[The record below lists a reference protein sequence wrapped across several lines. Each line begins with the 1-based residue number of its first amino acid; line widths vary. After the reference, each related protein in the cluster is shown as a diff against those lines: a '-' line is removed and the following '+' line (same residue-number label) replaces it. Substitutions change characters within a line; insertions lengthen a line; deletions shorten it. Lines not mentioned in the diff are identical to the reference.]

1 MSFQSQTL
9 HKIRTI
15 YFLKFLSLYF
25 LKLFYSDILF
35 LHFLIISCGN
45 DLDTINSPQI
55 VIKYDS
61 FNFNKIEE
69 DDFFLIDN
77 IKFIHKKYH
86 TKNISENSY
95 ILPTPNFIIRKVE
108 GKNFYEKTN
117 PIELSFKIY
126 EILINKDYEI
136 SDLKNIQI
144 NGELKIKRIDNKKI
158 SIKKNKHYP
167 LIINEK

>member
-1 MSFQSQTL
+1 MLQQMVL
-9 HKIRTI
+9 VGN
-15 YFLKFLSLYF
+15 KFFNLLYF
-25 LKLFYSDILF
+25 YFKNYLF

-45 DLDTINSPQI
+45 DLDKINSPHV

-69 DDFFLIDN
+69 DDFFLLDN

-86 TKNISENSY
+86 TNDIPENSY
-95 ILPTPNFIIRKVE
+95 ILPTPNFIIKKVE

-126 EILINKDYEI
+126 EILIKKEYEI
-136 SDLKNIQI
+136 SDIKNIQI
-144 NGELKIKRIDNKKI
+144 NGELKIKRIDNKNI

>member
-1 MSFQSQTL
+1 MVLYLEMLQQMVLVGNKFFNFL
-9 HKIRTI
+9 HF
-15 YFLKFLSLYF
+15 YFKNFLLLYF
-25 LKLFYSDILF
+25 LIT
-35 LHFLIISCGN
+35 SCGN
-45 DLDTINSPQI
+45 DLDKTNNTQV

-86 TKNISENSY
+86 TNDISENSY
-95 ILPTPNFIIRKVE
+95 ILPTPNFIIKKVE

-126 EILINKDYEI
+126 EILIKRDYEI
-136 SDLKNIQI
+136 SDIKNIQI

-158 SIKKNKHYP
+158 TIKKNKHYP

>member
-1 MSFQSQTL
+1 MVLYLEMPQQMVLVGNKFFNFL
-9 HKIRTI
+9 HF
-15 YFLKFLSLYF
+15 YFKNFLLLYF
-25 LKLFYSDILF
+25 LIT
-35 LHFLIISCGN
+35 SCGN
-45 DLDTINSPQI
+45 DLDKINNTQV

-86 TKNISENSY
+86 TNDISENSY
-95 ILPTPNFIIRKVE
+95 ILPTPNFIIKKVE

-126 EILINKDYEI
+126 EILIKRDYEI
-136 SDLKNIQI
+136 SDIKNIQI

>member
-1 MSFQSQTL
+1 M
-9 HKIRTI
+9 
-15 YFLKFLSLYF
+15 
-25 LKLFYSDILF
+25 
-35 LHFLIISCGN
+35 
-45 DLDTINSPQI
+45 
-55 VIKYDS
+55 
-61 FNFNKIEE
+61 
-69 DDFFLIDN
+69 
-77 IKFIHKKYH
+77 FIKKYH
-86 TKNISENSY
+86 TKDISENSY
-95 ILPTPNFIIRKVE
+95 ILPTCTFIIRKVE

-136 SDLKNIQI
+136 SDIKNIQI

>member
-1 MSFQSQTL
+1 MYEYVSMGPPR
-9 HKIRTI
+9 H
-15 YFLKFLSLYF
+15 
-25 LKLFYSDILF
+25 
-35 LHFLIISCGN
+35 
-45 DLDTINSPQI
+45 
-55 VIKYDS
+55 
-61 FNFNKIEE
+61 
-69 DDFFLIDN
+69 
-77 IKFIHKKYH
+77 
-86 TKNISENSY
+86 SY

-136 SDLKNIQI
+136 SDIKNIQI

>member
-1 MSFQSQTL
+1 MVLYLEMLQQMVLVGNKFFNFL
-9 HKIRTI
+9 HF
-15 YFLKFLSLYF
+15 YFKNFLLLYF
-25 LKLFYSDILF
+25 LIT
-35 LHFLIISCGN
+35 SCGN
-45 DLDTINSPQI
+45 DLDKTNNTQV

-86 TKNISENSY
+86 TNDISENSY
-95 ILPTPNFIIRKVE
+95 ILPTPNFIIKKVE

-126 EILINKDYEI
+126 EILIKRDYEI
-136 SDLKNIQI
+136 SDIKNIQI